1 MAYYSGTA
9 IGPADL
15 LDKIRTALIAEG
27 WTENDYSVDGTGYR
41 LHVQKVAQSGGPTMY
56 FNFRSAINE
65 YNTGITEDNDSR
77 ETYGKITGIC
87 INGSTGYDAGESWDQ
102 QPGYPTNPND
112 NDYSWACVMSPMSV
126 SAIPAYYI
134 FFLGDSVHIVVEITS
149 GKFQFMSFGCLEK
162 QGVYTGGMYF
172 TASMDSDQPYQGY
185 YGSGNNYYPLYF
197 NAYPAGNPAGGVY
210 IDADSVADWR
220 IASTNDDEILFPC
233 VVGQQANE
241 SYSQVGINSMF
252 WSKGPNFY
260 NNLAAMAPLYTF
272 VKRSDDN
279 YSLLGW
285 PEGVRFLNC
294 TNYSAG
300 QELTYGTETWKI
312 FHADSLNGDP
322 LNMYCGFAF
331 KKET

>member
-1 MAYYSGTA
+1 VT
-9 IGPADL
+9 L
-15 LDKIRTALIAEG
+15 
-27 WTENDYSVDGTGYR
+27 
-41 LHVQKVAQSGGPTMY
+41 
-56 FNFRSAINE
+56 
-65 YNTGITEDNDSR
+65 
-77 ETYGKITGIC
+77 
-87 INGSTGYDAGESWDQ
+87 
-102 QPGYPTNPND
+102 
-112 NDYSWACVMSPMSV
+112 
-126 SAIPAYYI
+126 IPAYYI

-162 QGVYTGGMYF
+162 QGAYTGGMYF
-172 TASMDSDQPYQGY
+172 TASMSSNQPYTDYMTGWY
-185 YGSGNNYYPLYF
+185 VPKYF
-197 NAYPAGNPAGGVY
+197 NSHPSGQIAGAVY
-210 IDADSVADWR
+210 LDVDSTASWR
-220 IASTNDDEILFPC
+220 RAHTASNEIAFPC
-233 VVGQQANE
+233 VVGQTASE
-241 SYSQVGINSMF
+241 VYSKVGICSMF

-272 VKRSDDN
+272 VLRDDDN

-312 FHADSLNGDP
+312 FHADSLDQDP